1 MQYGSDHKFTVDIS
15 LVSAIYNEAEGVDLL
30 LEKINEVFSKVTQ
43 SYEIIIVDDG
53 SSDDSLE
60 KLKKAVDI
68 IPNLKV
74 VELYK
79 NVGQVKALGAGM
91 TVAKGKWIVMMDG
104 DLQHNPEDILQFIEK
119 TKEGYD
125 LVATY
130 REHRVETLQRKFI
143 SWLGNRVNR
152 YLTGLKI
159 RDFGSGFRMFNALIL
174 ENLKDSQGYV
184 HYNTPMLYVGA
195 KKIAQLPITQHKRP
209 FGKTK
214 WNLGMFISYNLDFIT
229 VSDKFVRILL
239 YLGFFGFFAGA
250 LLYVCKF
257 FQIFNQV
264 NAISAPV
271 SIALTSFLLVI
282 MAIVWREIIVNQR
295 ISKGTPPFIINT
307 IHQKEKFN

>member
-104 DLQHNPEDILQFIEK
+104 DLQHNPEDILQFIE
-119 TKEGYD
+119 
-125 LVATY
+125 
-130 REHRVETLQRKFI
+130 
-143 SWLGNRVNR
+143 
-152 YLTGLKI
+152 
-159 RDFGSGFRMFNALIL
+159 
-174 ENLKDSQGYV
+174 
-184 HYNTPMLYVGA
+184 
-195 KKIAQLPITQHKRP
+195 
-209 FGKTK
+209 
-214 WNLGMFISYNLDFIT
+214 
-229 VSDKFVRILL
+229 
-239 YLGFFGFFAGA
+239 
-250 LLYVCKF
+250 
-257 FQIFNQV
+257 
-264 NAISAPV
+264 
-271 SIALTSFLLVI
+271 
-282 MAIVWREIIVNQR
+282 
-295 ISKGTPPFIINT
+295 
-307 IHQKEKFN
+307 